1 MVFSSKEVQLNIF
14 KREISNLKY
23 VKVTY
28 AGRKSAGYRRMH
40 NQTGKA
46 VIIPKPFDCLSE
58 LASVALSQ
66 TGAAFLLLRSA
77 HC

>member
-1 MVFSSKEVQLNIF
+1 MLGE
-14 KREISNLKY
+14 
-23 VKVTY
+23 
-28 AGRKSAGYRRMH
+28 KSAGCRRMH
-40 NQTGKA
+40 NETGKA

-66 TGAAFLLLRSA
+66 TGAAFLLLRLA